1 MYPSLQTEDR
11 RFQSEQGNNKRQEPA
26 SKINKPSEQPS
37 DGEDDDNQDYR
48 MLLKLNQN
56 EVKNLILGSYFNKI
70 LSSNGFINDLEYILE
85 FCQGGTRLP
94 SYSKR
99 TLLLFLEEVI

>member
-1 MYPSLQTEDR
+1 MLTEL
-11 RFQSEQGNNKRQEPA
+11 NKAEEKQEKDEII
-26 SKINKPSEQPS
+26 S
-37 DGEDDDNQDYR
+37 
-48 MLLKLNQN
+48 KLNQN

-70 LSSNGFINDLEYILE
+70 LSSNGFANDLEYILE

>member
-1 MYPSLQTEDR
+1 MNSTLQTEDR

-48 MLLKLNQN
+48 MLLT
-56 EVKNLILGSYFNKI
+56 E
-70 LSSNGFINDLEYILE
+70 
-85 FCQGGTRLP
+85 
-94 SYSKR
+94 
-99 TLLLFLEEVI
+99 LEELNLSDIVSFDNTLTNEEGKK